1 MIMSVFN
8 MLKFSDL
15 INMSSVDLER
25 VWSGESRGDL

>member
-1 MIMSVFN
+1 MSIFN

-25 VWSGESRGDL
+25 VLSGKSRGNL